1 MRISGVEATWKWLS
15 KARLGL
21 LAAGLTLSACGFH
34 SDVAA
39 LDRLRAAIRT
49 RIGTDSAITV
59 RTDEGRTTVNVRL
72 YQLPARDSIKVQAE
86 VEAMAKA
93 EFPNTSYVVV
103 SRL

>member
-1 MRISGVEATWKWLS
+1 LAVLATC
-15 KARLGL
+15 
-21 LAAGLTLSACGFH
+21 LTLSGCGFH

-39 LDRLRAAIRT
+39 LARLRAAIRE
-49 RIGTDSAITV
+49 RIGSDSAITV

-72 YQLPARDSIKVQAE
+72 DHLPARDSIEVQAE
-86 VEAMAKA
+86 VEALAKA

>member
-1 MRISGVEATWKWLS
+1 MLS
-15 KARLGL
+15 WAVLLG
-21 LAAGLTLSACGFH
+21 ACGFH
-34 SDVAA
+34 SDIAA
-39 LDRLRAAIRT
+39 LGRLRAAIRE

-72 YQLPARDSIKVQAE
+72 YQLPPGDSMQVQAQ

-103 SRL
+103 SHL